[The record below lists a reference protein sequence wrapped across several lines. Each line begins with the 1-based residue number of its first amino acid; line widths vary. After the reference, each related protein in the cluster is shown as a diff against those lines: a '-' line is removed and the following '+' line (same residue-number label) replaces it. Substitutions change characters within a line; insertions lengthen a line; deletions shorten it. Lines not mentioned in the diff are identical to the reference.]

1 MANTVLES
9 QNSFQTTDH
18 LHIQD
23 QYTNTPVQ
31 HWSSRPTDGNKYSSK
46 YPQAAFPSTLP
57 DCHCKSFFTPCIHFV
72 TVIQSAR
79 PGPQPYIFEIE
90 KSLQ

>member
-1 MANTVLES
+1 L
-9 QNSFQTTDH
+9 
-18 LHIQD
+18 
-23 QYTNTPVQ
+23 
-31 HWSSRPTDGNKYSSK
+31 
-46 YPQAAFPSTLP
+46 
-57 DCHCKSFFTPCIHFV
+57 V